1 MSTQKRGKIYYSR
14 LRVPSSLRLILQKKE
29 VVKSLK
35 TSSHPEAITRS
46 CILEGRIARLWSI
59 LKGERITMTPKQI
72 NKLIQQYTKATLEE
86 CEEDRLSNLKKYND
100 NDLESI
106 SFVIVE
112 KLEENYMN
120 LMNNDFSEVTEVAN
134 KLLTKNGL
142 TVASESIS
150 FKKLCRE
157 LLIAEQKVLKTEL
170 KKWGGDYSDQLI
182 SSHADSEPD
191 EAITELLS
199 KVIEAHIK
207 EHKNI
212 WEPRGLAQAQ
222 SSLHKF
228 LEFTGDKP
236 IGIIEKEH
244 TRSYKNYL
252 SNQPNGRGGTLSTA
266 SINKHL
272 SYVVTLFN
280 WGKDQGFCS
289 KDNPASGLKVKSSRR
304 ADEERSAFTDDD
316 LRLIFSDDYTLLK
329 NERPDRF
336 FIPLILLHTGA
347 RVGEVA
353 QLGSSDVKKDN
364 GVWCFDIHPS
374 AETSVK
380 TKSSI
385 RLVPI
390 HSYLIK
396 EGFIKYCE
404 EIRKEGHA
412 QLFPTLK
419 KSANGY
425 GSAISKWFNKRLRE
439 KGITDR
445 KKVLHSTRH
454 TFITKLKQL
463 DIQDHLISELVGHTV
478 ESITVGR
485 YGKKLDVKALRK
497 AIEKLAFPIK
507 H

>member
-1 MSTQKRGKIYYSR
+1 MSTIKRGKVYYTR
-14 LRVPSSLRLILQKKE
+14 LYVPSELRQILHKRE
-29 VVKSLK
+29 VVKSLR
-35 TSSHPEAITRS
+35 TSSHAEAITRS
-46 CILEGRIARLWSI
+46 CILKGRVVRLWSV
-59 LKGERITMTPKQI
+59 LKSERITMTPKQI

-86 CEEDRLSNLKKYND
+86 CEEERLNNLKTYNN
-100 NDLESI
+100 NDLEGTSH
-106 SFVIVE
+106 VIVD
-112 KLEENYMN
+112 KLEENYVK
-120 LMNNDFSEVTEVAN
+120 LMNNDFSEVTKVAN
-134 KLLTKNGL
+134 KLLAENNL
-142 TVASESIS
+142 TVASESTP

-170 KKWGGDYSDQLI
+170 KRWGGDYSDQLI

-191 EAITELLS
+191 EAPTELLS
-199 KVIEAHIK
+199 KVIGAHIK

-212 WEPRGLAQAQ
+212 WEPRGVTQAQ
-222 SSLHKF
+222 SSLNKF
-228 LEFTGDKP
+228 LEFTGDKQ
-236 IGIIEKEH
+236 IGTIEKEH
-244 TRSYKNYL
+244 ARGYKDYL
-252 SNQPNGRGGTLSTA
+252 SSQPNGRGGTLSTA

-289 KDNPASGLKVKSSRR
+289 GDNPASGLKVKSSRR
-304 ADEERSAFTDDD
+304 ADEERSAFTPGD
-316 LRLIFSDDYTLLK
+316 LKLVFSDDFTLLK
-329 NERPDRF
+329 DKRPDRL

-353 QLGSSDVKKDN
+353 QLGINDVRKEN

-374 AETSVK
+374 AEISVK

-396 EGFIKYCE
+396 AGFLEYCE
-404 EIRKEGHA
+404 EIRKEGHV
-412 QLFPTLK
+412 QLFPALK

-439 KGITDR
+439 KGISDK
-445 KKVLHSTRH
+445 KKVLHSARH

-497 AIEKLAFPIK
+497 AVEKLEYPF
-507 H
+507 

>member
-1 MSTQKRGKIYYSR
+1 MSTIKRGKVYYSR
-14 LRVPSSLRLILQKKE
+14 LYVPSKLHQALQKKE
-29 VVKSLK
+29 VVKSLR

-46 CILEGRIARLWSI
+46 CILEGRIARLWSV
-59 LKGERITMTPKQI
+59 LKYELITMTPKQI

-112 KLEENYMN
+112 KLEENYVN
-120 LMNNDFSEVTEVAN
+120 LMDNDFSEITEVAN

-142 TVASESIS
+142 TVASESIP

-170 KKWGGDYSDQLI
+170 KRWGGDYADQLI
-182 SSHADSEPD
+182 KFEAKDEPD
-191 EAITELLS
+191 EVPTELLS

-212 WEPRGLAQAQ
+212 WEPRGVKQAQ

-236 IGIIEKEH
+236 IGTIEKEH
-244 TRSYKNYL
+244 TRGYKGYL
-252 SNQPNGRGGTLSTA
+252 SNEPNGRGGTLSSA

-280 WGKDQGFCS
+280 WGKDQGFCFR
-289 KDNPASGLKVKSSRR
+289 DNPASGLKVKSSRR
-304 ADEERSAFTDDD
+304 ADEERSALTASD
-316 LRLIFSDDYTLLK
+316 LKVIFSDDYPLLK
-329 NERPDRF
+329 DKRPDRF

-353 QLGSSDVKKDN
+353 QLGINDVKKES

-374 AETSVK
+374 SETSVK

-385 RLVPI
+385 RLVPV

-396 EGFIKYCE
+396 AGFIEYCE
-404 EIRKEGHA
+404 EIRKDGHT
-412 QLFPTLK
+412 QLFPALK
-419 KSANGY
+419 QSANGY

-439 KGITDR
+439 KGIVDK

-454 TFITKLKQL
+454 TFISKLKQL

-497 AIEKLAFPIK
+497 AIEKLKYPFEK
-507 H
+507 

>member
-1 MSTQKRGKIYYSR
+1 MSTMKRGRNYYSR
-14 LRVPSSLRLILQKKE
+14 LYVPSELRQTLHKRE
-29 VVKSLK
+29 VVKSLR
-35 TSSHPEAITRS
+35 TSSHAEAITRS
-46 CILEGRIARLWSI
+46 CILKGRVARLWSV
-59 LKGERITMTPKQI
+59 LKSERIKMTPKQI

-86 CEEDRLSNLKKYND
+86 CEEGRLNNLKNYND
-100 NDLESI
+100 DELECI
-106 SFVIVE
+106 SFAVIE
-112 KLEENYMN
+112 KLEENYVK
-120 LMNNDFSEVTEVAN
+120 LMNNDFSEITEVAN
-134 KLLTKNGL
+134 KLLAKNSL
-142 TVASESIS
+142 TVASESTP

-170 KKWGGDYSDQLI
+170 KRWEGDYSDALI
-182 SSHADSEPD
+182 SSHAEGEPD
-191 EAITELLS
+191 DAPTELLS

-212 WEPRGLAQAQ
+212 WEPRGVTQAQ
-222 SSLHKF
+222 SSLNKF
-228 LEFTGDKP
+228 LEFIKDKQ
-236 IGIIEKEH
+236 IGTIEKEH
-244 TRSYKNYL
+244 ARGYKDYL
-252 SNQPNGRGGTLSTA
+252 SSQPNGRGGTLSTA

-272 SYVVTLFN
+272 SSVVTLFN
-280 WGKDQGFCS
+280 WAKDQGFCS

-304 ADEERSAFTDDD
+304 ADEERSAFTASD
-316 LRLIFSDDYTLLK
+316 LKFIFSDDYNSLK
-329 NERPDRF
+329 DKRPDRY

-353 QLGSSDVKKDN
+353 QLRADDVKKEN

-380 TKSSI
+380 TQSSI

-390 HSYLIK
+390 HSFLVQA
-396 EGFIKYCE
+396 GLLKYCE

-412 QLFPTLK
+412 QLFPALK

-439 KGITDR
+439 KGITDK

-497 AIEKLAFPIK
+497 AVEKLEYHLKP
-507 H
+507 